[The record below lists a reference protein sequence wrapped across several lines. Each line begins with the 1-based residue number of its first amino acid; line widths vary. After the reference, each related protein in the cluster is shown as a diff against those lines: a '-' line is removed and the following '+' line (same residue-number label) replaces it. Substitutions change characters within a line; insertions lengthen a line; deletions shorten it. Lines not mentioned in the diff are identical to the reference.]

1 MCFPVIVQC
10 CPKWMESLPVSRCCL
25 HFPQIYPNLAEA
37 GFLVDHPG
45 YWKHVDEGTI
55 FRSQSRLVSCIQ
67 IERSENRLDHIGRVL
82 WIESLFWKTREFAAS
97 WVVLSPLGV
106 LRACNKKRTI
116 WYIYICIC
124 RYDIKTV
131 LPRQSG
137 MWWSGPPLW
146 PTWCWT
152 WWLLWSFLL
161 FCLNSFEWPF
171 TLQHHSSFTVETGHS
186 KALMEVEVLV
196 EFLLEAKCQP
206 S

>member
-67 IERSENRLDHIGRVL
+67 IERSENRLEHIGRVL

-116 WYIYICIC
+116 WYIYIYVYADMILKRCCHANQVCGGRGHHCDQHGAEHGGCSEVFCCFVWI
-124 RYDIKTV
+124 
-131 LPRQSG
+131 LL
-137 MWWSGPPLW
+137 SGPSPFNII
-146 PTWCWT
+146 
-152 WWLLWSFLL
+152 LLS
-161 FCLNSFEWPF
+161 
-171 TLQHHSSFTVETGHS
+171 Q
-186 KALMEVEVLV
+186 
-196 EFLLEAKCQP
+196 
-206 S
+206 